1 MRYSSRCI
9 ILLHMKSLLFHYC
22 KNSSSIT
29 MLCGLEK
36 IYYCYKSFF
45 FFDQKIIFSATIN
58 HSSEKNE
65 SMLDENKQ
73 NKAKQIKNIYSMCG
87 FSFSKS
93 ITKKAFCWNISSNIN
108 FLFLKSERTL
118 MNDNSYT

>member
-9 ILLHMKSLLFHYC
+9 ILLHIKSLLFHYC

-58 HSSEKNE
+58 HSSEKKE

-73 NKAKQIKNIYSMCG
+73 NRSKIYIACVDFHFPKVSQ
-87 FSFSKS
+87 
-93 ITKKAFCWNISSNIN
+93 KKHFAGTFHQ
-108 FLFLKSERTL
+108 T
-118 MNDNSYT
+118 